1 MRYDGG
7 ELERGERCAVGAGDG
22 AGAARRSSRACE
34 NYDWTPAMA
43 AGAVNVKPGGM
54 GTLPYLTLP
63 VTLPIFT
70 LHVHVHAHVHAHVHV
85 TCYMLYDVHVELE
98 SALA

>member
-63 VTLPIFT
+63 YLYLPYMCMYMRMYMRMYM
-70 LHVHVHAHVHAHVHV
+70 LHV
-85 TCYMLYDVHVELE
+85 TCCTMYM
-98 SALA
+98 